1 MLAPAGAFPVEG
13 PAVEVAVRM
22 PAPDRA
28 FAVTRVRSRALA
40 AASGFHGLRRD
51 EETGWTRTPMAFE
64 RDAAGVPVFET
75 EAAAGPSGWFR
86 IPLPFPDAAPAPATD
101 LSFAAEITP
110 PAGYRI
116 VDAFPAGTVAGN
128 GGALTVALPAPP
140 SLLRF
145 RVIPHGDREMGVSR
159 FVDLAVGF
167 FLLALAAVVTARLL
181 RPPRAASPS

>member
-1 MLAPAGAFPVEG
+1 MKKPAGRGRRWRSSATPPAF
-13 PAVEVAVRM
+13 
-22 PAPDRA
+22 
-28 FAVTRVRSRALA
+28 RSSRP
-40 AASGFHGLRRD
+40 RR
-51 EETGWTRTPMAFE
+51 R
-64 RDAAGVPVFET
+64 R
-75 EAAAGPSGWFR
+75 GPSGWFR

-145 RVIPHGDREMGVSR
+145 RVIPRGDREMGVSR